1 MDIMKK
7 RWLILIASCLVT
19 LCAGSLY
26 AWSVFATPM
35 AAYLSALTG
44 KEIASLAIVFTVA
57 NSVGPITM
65 ISGGS
70 INDRIGPRWIL
81 IIGGLLF
88 GAGMIGSGFV
98 KSVTGLIISY
108 GLGVGLGVGMVYG
121 TIVSDAVKFFPD
133 KSGLAGGLT
142 TACYGGSSIIIP
154 IIATAMLT
162 KYEITT
168 CFKILGAVMGAIIV
182 LSSFVIEACPPNFS
196 VSGPAGAKQQNKSAA
211 ASGDYTWRQMIAES
225 RFYLMLV
232 TLMCGAFGGM
242 MIISQASP
250 LAQRM
255 MGFSQSTAA
264 AVVSILACFNMIGRL
279 ASGMLSDRL
288 GSEGTMKIT
297 FAMSIAACVLLFF
310 CNPGSTALFYI
321 GLSVVGFSFGSIMG
335 IYPGYTA
342 RQFGRKN
349 NSVNYGIM
357 FIGFALAGLFG
368 PMIMNSIY
376 SSSGKYQPAFLVS
389 AGLALLGFIL
399 VLILDARKKKQI

>member
-7 RWLILIASCLVT
+7 RWLILFASCLVT

-35 AAYLSALTG
+35 AEYLSTLTG
-44 KEIASLAIVFTVA
+44 TQIASLAIVFTVA

-65 ISGGS
+65 ISGGA

-88 GAGMIGSGFV
+88 GAGMIGSGFAT
-98 KSVTGLIISY
+98 SVTGLVIAY

-121 TIVSDAVKFFPD
+121 TIVSNAVKFFPD

-162 KYEITT
+162 RYEITT
-168 CFKILGAVMGAIIV
+168 CFKILGVVMGALIV
-182 LSSFVIEACPPNFS
+182 LSSFVIEACPAGFT
-196 VSGPAGAKQQNKSAA
+196 VAGADNKKGTKAA
-211 ASGDYTWRQMIAES
+211 APTVDYSWRQMLAEKKS
-225 RFYLMLV
+225 YLMLV
-232 TLMCGAFGGM
+232 VLMCGAFGGM

-255 MGFSQSTAA
+255 MGFTPAAAA
-264 AVVSILACFNMIGRL
+264 AVVSVLAFFNMLGRL
-279 ASGMLSDRL
+279 ASGMISDKLGAERTMEVTFSLSCV
-288 GSEGTMKIT
+288 
-297 FAMSIAACVLLFF
+297 ACVLLYF
-310 CNPGSTALFYI
+310 CGAGKNAMFYA
-321 GLSVVGFSFGSIMG
+321 GLSIVGFSFGSIMG

-342 RQFGRKN
+342 KQFGRKN

-376 SSSGKYQPAFLVS
+376 GSTGIYQPAFLVS
-389 AGLALLGFIL
+389 AGLGLVGLILVFIL
-399 VLILDARKKKQI
+399 DPKKKAK